1 MINRMNRR
9 HLASLFVFAAL
20 AACGGEE
27 SSDVACELAYWD
39 GQVASCLPDGW
50 HVVDRTQLD
59 QRGLPSEVFVAFQ
72 SDASVSG
79 QYPTVT
85 VTREPLVDD
94 VTSTAYSEASVES
107 VKALPGYEQIDER
120 PTAVD
125 GQEVSLHIFSAQ
137 PRSEEPRARFY
148 QLSMAK
154 ERQGYTFTAA
164 VPLAVD
170 EKIENEI
177 LLIMSNAS
185 LSAPPEE
192 ADAE

>member
-1 MINRMNRR
+1 MHAMTRR
-9 HLASLFVFAAL
+9 PLASLFLCLSLV
-20 AACGGEE
+20 ACGGSE
-27 SSDVACELAYWD
+27 STDVTCELSYWD
-39 GQVASCLPDGW
+39 GQVATCIPDGW

-72 SDASVSG
+72 SDASISG

-85 VTREPLVDD
+85 VTREPLVED

-120 PTAVD
+120 STAVD
-125 GQEVSLHIFSAQ
+125 GQEVTLHIFSAQ

-148 QLSMAK
+148 QLSLAREK
-154 ERQGYTFTAA
+154 QGYTFTAA

-170 EKIENEI
+170 EAIENQI
-177 LLIMSNAS
+177 LLIMRNAS